1 MTLALTLSP
10 ELQKRLAVHAAER
23 GLTPE
28 EYATRLLEAHVP
40 QSELTVDERRKKL
53 AEAIDAWLNDD
64 DPDEQRET
72 GEYLIRALNESRAG
86 GRLLYPEDLKGI
98 TW

>member
-1 MTLALTLSP
+1 MWLALKLSS
-10 ELQKRLAVHAAER
+10 EFQQRLAVHAAER

-40 QSELTVDERRKKL
+40 QSHLATDKRRKKL
-53 AEAIDAWLNDD
+53 AEAIHAWLNDD
-64 DPDEQRET
+64 DQQEQPET
-72 GEYLIRALNESRAG
+72 GEYLIQALNERRAG
-86 GRLLYPEDLKGI
+86 GRLLYPKELKGI